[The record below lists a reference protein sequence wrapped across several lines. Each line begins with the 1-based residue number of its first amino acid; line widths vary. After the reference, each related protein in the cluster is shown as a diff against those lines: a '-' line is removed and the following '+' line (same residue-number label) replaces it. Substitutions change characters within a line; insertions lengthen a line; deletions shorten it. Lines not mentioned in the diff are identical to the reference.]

1 MKNIRNIITTLF
13 IALTATV
20 WGQKQFVAQ
29 PIESEVVLRGESVK
43 PRI

>member
-1 MKNIRNIITTLF
+1 MKNIRNLTASLF

-29 PIESEVVLRGESVK
+29 PIDAEVVLRGE
-43 PRI
+43 

>member
-1 MKNIRNIITTLF
+1 MKNIRNLTASLF

-29 PIESEVVLRGESVK
+29 PIEAEVVLRGESVK